1 MNSLIPAFLLF
12 AFAIASHMGIIG
24 FVLEATTIQQVRML
38 YLSHK
43 VISFEVS
50 SYLLALGFVFLS
62 FILKKHPH
70 LSENET

>member
-1 MNSLIPAFLLF
+1 
-12 AFAIASHMGIIG
+12 MGIIG

-50 SYLLALGFVFLS
+50 SYLLAFGFVCLS
-62 FILKKHPH
+62 FILKKRPH
-70 LSENET
+70 LSEDNFVFLILYNHHRG